1 MQSIGPAVF
10 FTVQALAVL
19 LFLLGLGAFRVM
31 VQGGFALRRRAR
43 AGSPDYSDVLL
54 KSALAPAVTTIAVP
68 PDASPES
75 RLFAR
80 RLLDLHFGR
89 NEVVIVL
96 DGPSETEMETWRSEF
111 KLYQSA
117 RPVEHKL
124 STAPVRG
131 VYESRDPI
139 RIVVVDKEPGG
150 TADAWNAGVN
160 VATSPVIGLLDPES
174 EFAPTVLLRLIQP
187 MLEAFEETVAVC
199 GGASVPAAAG
209 LASRWGALESLR
221 AWMTRGAAFASH
233 NLVLP
238 IPGSAV
244 LARRDAIIASG
255 GLTGDALELI
265 VRLHGFA
272 LASRKPYRIAFL
284 PAPVS
289 FGRAPRGL
297 KELRQMVRRDQRE
310 LSLVFRNRKSLAG
323 PFAGRIVGSLYID
336 RLVRPKLETAAYLL
350 TAAGLVMGCVDW
362 KLAGFV
368 LLSTAAMGMVQSLGA
383 VVLREVAQ
391 PAKSETAR
399 IASLFLA
406 AIPENLGY
414 RQLRNL
420 WLIADSW
427 RSAAG
432 PKLNRG
438 RMVKNHSAAASATPA
453 KK

>member
-1 MQSIGPAVF
+1 MESVGAAVF
-10 FTVQALAVL
+10 WTVQALAVL
-19 LFLLGLGAFRVM
+19 LFLLGVGAFRVL
-31 VQGGFALRRRAR
+31 VQGCFALRRRAR
-43 AGSPDYSDVLL
+43 AGSPDYSDALL
-54 KSALAPAVTTIAVP
+54 KSALTPAVTTIAVP
-68 PDASPES
+68 TDASPES
-75 RLFAR
+75 RRFAR
-80 RLLDLHFGR
+80 RLLDLEFGR

-96 DGPSETEMETWRSEF
+96 DGPSEAEMEAWSSEF

-117 RPVEHKL
+117 RPVESKL
-124 STAPVRG
+124 PTAPVRG

-139 RIVVVDKEPGG
+139 RVVVVDKEPGG

-174 EFAPTVLLRLIQP
+174 EFEQRVLLRMIQP

-199 GGASVPAAAG
+199 GGESIPAAAD
-209 LASRWGALESLR
+209 LTSRWGALESLR
-221 AWMTRGAAFASH
+221 AWMTRGAAFASR

-255 GLTGDALELI
+255 GFAGGALELI
-265 VRLHGFA
+265 MRLHGVA

-289 FGRAPRGL
+289 FGRAPRGM
-297 KELRQMVRRDQRE
+297 EQLRQMVRRDQRE
-310 LSLVFRNRKSLAG
+310 LARAFRHRTSLAG
-323 PFAGRIVGSLYID
+323 PFGWRMLRELYFD
-336 RLVRPKLETAAYLL
+336 RFVRPKLETAAYALA
-350 TAAGLVMGCVDW
+350 AAGLVMGWVDW

-391 PAKSETAR
+391 PARPAPAQ

-420 WLIADSW
+420 WLIADSFA
-427 RSAAG
+427 SAGAV
-432 PKLNRG
+432 KLNRG
-438 RMVKNHSAAASATPA
+438 RIVPASVTPT
-453 KK
+453 KSS

>member
-1 MQSIGPAVF
+1 MEAIGQALVW
-10 FTVQALAVL
+10 TVQALAVL
-19 LFLLGLGAFRVM
+19 LFLLGVGAFRVL
-31 VQGGFALRRRAR
+31 VQGCFALRRRAR

-68 PDASPES
+68 PDALPES
-75 RLFAR
+75 RRFAR

-96 DGPSETEMETWRSEF
+96 DGPSEAEMTTWCSEF
-111 KLYQSA
+111 KLYRSA
-117 RPVEHKL
+117 RPVERKL
-124 STAPVRG
+124 PTAPVRG

-160 VATSPVIGLLDPES
+160 VATSPVIGLLDPKS
-174 EFAPTVLLRLIQP
+174 EFSPTVLLRMIQP
-187 MLEAFEETVAVC
+187 MLEASEETVAVC
-199 GGASVPAAAG
+199 GGESIPAAAD
-209 LASRWGALESLR
+209 LTCRWGALESLR
-221 AWMTRGAAFASH
+221 AWMTRGAAFASR

-244 LARRDAIIASG
+244 LARRDSIVASG
-255 GLTGDALELI
+255 GFTGGALELI

-272 LASRKPYRIAFL
+272 LASQKPYHIAFL
-284 PAPVS
+284 PAPVCY
-289 FGRAPRGL
+289 GRTPRGMA
-297 KELRQMVRRDQRE
+297 ELRQMVRRDQRE
-310 LSLVFRNRKSLAG
+310 LARAFRNRKSLAG
-323 PFAGRIVGSLYID
+323 PFGWRIVRDLYLD
-336 RLVRPKLETAAYLL
+336 RSVRPKLETAAYMLA
-350 TAAGLVMGCVDW
+350 AAGLVMGWVDW

-391 PAKSETAR
+391 PTRSNPAQ

-420 WLIADSW
+420 WLIVDSFG
-427 RSAAG
+427 SAGAE
-432 PKLNRG
+432 KQNRG
-438 RMVKNHSAAASATPA
+438 RRVKNHPPAASAIAT

>member
-1 MQSIGPAVF
+1 MESIGPAVF
-10 FTVQALAVL
+10 WTVQALGVL
-19 LFLLGLGAFRVM
+19 LFLLGVGAFRVL
-31 VQGGFALRRRAR
+31 VQGCFTLRRRAR

-54 KSALAPAVTTIAVP
+54 KSALVPAVTTIAVP
-68 PDASPES
+68 PDALPES
-75 RLFAR
+75 RQFAR

-96 DGPSETEMETWRSEF
+96 DGPSEAEMATWCSEF

-117 RPVEHKL
+117 RPVERKL
-124 STAPVRG
+124 PTAPVRG

-150 TADAWNAGVN
+150 MADAWNAGVN
-160 VATSPVIGLLDPES
+160 VATSPVIGLLDPEG
-174 EFAPTVLLRLIQP
+174 EFSPTVLLRMIQP

-199 GGASVPAAAG
+199 GGDSIPAAAD
-209 LASRWGALESLR
+209 LTSRWGALESLR
-221 AWMTRGAAFASH
+221 AWMTRGAAFASR

-244 LARRDAIIASG
+244 LARRDSIIASG
-255 GLTGDALELI
+255 GFTGGALELI
-265 VRLHGFA
+265 VRLHGHA
-272 LASRKPYRIAFL
+272 LASQKPYRIAFL

-289 FGRAPRGL
+289 YGRTPRCMA
-297 KELRQMVRRDQRE
+297 ELRHMVRRDQRE
-310 LSLVFRNRKSLAG
+310 LALAFHHRKSLAG
-323 PFAGRIVGSLYID
+323 PFGWRIMRELYLD
-336 RLVRPKLETAAYLL
+336 RSVRPKLETAAYLL
-350 TAAGLVMGCVDW
+350 AAAGLVMGWVDW
-362 KLAGFV
+362 KLAAFV

-391 PAKSETAR
+391 PARSDPAQ

-420 WLIADSW
+420 WLIADSSG
-427 RSAAG
+427 SAGAA
-432 PKLNRG
+432 KLNRG
-438 RMVKNHSAAASATPA
+438 RMVENHPPPASATPT
-453 KK
+453 KE

>member
-1 MQSIGPAVF
+1 MASIGQAVF
-10 FTVQALAVL
+10 WTVQALGVL
-19 LFLLGLGAFRVM
+19 LFLLGVGAFRVL
-31 VQGGFALRRRAR
+31 VQGCFALRRRAR
-43 AGSPDYSDVLL
+43 AGSPDYSEVLL
-54 KSALAPAVTTIAVP
+54 KSALVPTVTTIAVP
-68 PDASPES
+68 PDASVES
-75 RLFAR
+75 RQFAR

-96 DGPSETEMETWRSEF
+96 DGPSEVEMETWRNEF

-117 RPVEHKL
+117 RPVEQKL
-124 STAPVRG
+124 PTAPVRA

-139 RIVVVDKEPGG
+139 RVVVVDKEPGG
-150 TADAWNAGVN
+150 TVDAWNAGVN

-174 EFAPTVLLRLIQP
+174 EFSPTVLLRMIQP
-187 MLEAFEETVAVC
+187 MLEASEETVAVC
-199 GGASVPAAAG
+199 GGGSIPAAAD
-209 LASRWGALESLR
+209 LTARWGALESLR

-255 GLTGDALELI
+255 GFTGGALELI

-272 LASRKPYRIAFL
+272 LATQKPYRIAFL
-284 PAPVS
+284 PTPVS
-289 FGRAPRGL
+289 NGRTPHGVA
-297 KELRQMVRRDQRE
+297 ELREMVRRDQRE
-310 LSLVFRNRKSLAG
+310 LALAFRNRKSLAG
-323 PFAGRIVGSLYID
+323 PFGWPIVRDLYLD
-336 RLVRPKLETAAYLL
+336 RSARPKLETAAYVLA
-350 TAAGLVMGCVDW
+350 AAGLIMGWVDW

-368 LLSTAAMGMVQSLGA
+368 LLATAAMGMVQSLAA

-391 PAKSETAR
+391 PTRSNPALLT
-399 IASLFLA
+399 SLFLA

-420 WLIADSW
+420 WLIADSLG
-427 RSAAG
+427 SPATA
-432 PKLNRG
+432 KLNRG
-438 RMVKNHSAAASATPA
+438 RIVKNYPPAAANTPT